1 VTVSYQALTAAQ
13 TTQAT
18 AMEANK
24 ALDAEFRGRRMALK
38 PLEVASFSLWTPE
51 LQSAWQGN
59 LFAPSSDPQGPEQFD
74 TGSLKQPYLR
84 LKELIKGNR
93 PPLSKDRLMEE
104 FPKTKLDMY
113 TYGEGTESSQE
124 AGLARLLPPDSLERK
139 YAILDS
145 VLQYH
150 NGEVRAWGGDWEL
163 RQGPLDAPSWA
174 KPAPV
179 AEVLALEL
187 RTNPL
192 GTTSY
197 VPQTYT
203 EQEVLKQ
210 IDDGK
215 RPDMDKIVG
224 FFWAPGMAVAFGTE
238 QTHLVRRVQSWH
250 LPSMITMLGN
260 HGLSRRSTKCGA
272 SCP

>member
-1 VTVSYQALTAAQ
+1 MEKGRNPLRKPVSHACC
-13 TTQAT
+13 
-18 AMEANK
+18 
-24 ALDAEFRGRRMALK
+24 
-38 PLEVASFSLWTPE
+38 
-51 LQSAWQGN
+51 
-59 LFAPSSDPQGPEQFD
+59 
-74 TGSLKQPYLR
+74 R
-84 LKELIKGNR
+84 LN
-93 PPLSKDRLMEE
+93 
-104 FPKTKLDMY
+104 
-113 TYGEGTESSQE
+113 
-124 AGLARLLPPDSLERK
+124 SLERK